1 MTSTINSTLSVSFL
15 TQKTETTS
23 DPTATAPA
31 ISMNLQTAQPSAFT
45 KNYTATS
52 TIDGQEAWSG
62 HVTLSSGAA
71 TLDLTALT
79 QVGLATTVNATG
91 MKLRAIQVLADAA
104 NANPISVGT
113 GGTNGYDQVGVLS
126 NIKAGDLETR
136 ISNSVTAIDGTHK
149 TLDIAGTGSQG
160 CTIHMVF
167 GVN

>member
-15 TQKTETTS
+15 TQKTVTTS

-31 ISMNLQTAQPSAFT
+31 ISMNLQTSNPSAFT

-52 TIDGQEAWSG
+52 PIDAQEAWSG

-79 QVGLATTVNATG
+79 QVGLATAVNATG

-113 GGTNGYDQVGVLS
+113 GGSNGYDQAGVLS
-126 NIKAGDLETR
+126 KINAGDLVTK
-136 ISNSVTAIDGTHK
+136 ILNSATAIDGTHK

-160 CTIHMVF
+160 CSIHMVF